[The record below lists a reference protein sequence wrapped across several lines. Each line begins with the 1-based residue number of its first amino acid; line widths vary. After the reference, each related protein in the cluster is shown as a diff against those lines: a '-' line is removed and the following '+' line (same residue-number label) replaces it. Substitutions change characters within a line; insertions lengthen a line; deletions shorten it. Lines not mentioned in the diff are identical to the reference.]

1 MKNLLKVICL
11 AVVATSAAY
20 AQDPEIS
27 VLSSDENFQGAAP
40 IRQLQ
45 VNDESSYRPYETS
58 RELIFRRAALKAAQ
72 RRSRMA
78 TNARFGYSPS
88 RPPSSTLPAM
98 GSPIGPPTALRIFTP
113 YPGFAFPRQ
122 FIRF

>member
-1 MKNLLKVICL
+1 MKNLLRLICL
-11 AVVATSAAY
+11 AIVSSSAAY
-20 AQDPEIS
+20 AQDAELS
-27 VLSSDENFQGAAP
+27 VLRSDDGFHGAAP
-40 IRQLQ
+40 NRQLQ
-45 VNDESSYRPYETS
+45 TNNESSYQTYETP

-72 RRSRMA
+72 RRGRMA

-98 GSPIGPPTALRIFTP
+98 GSPIGRPTASRVFTP

-122 FIRF
+122 TIRF